1 METTARFYL
10 ERMRLQIE
18 RAKRL
23 SFPGASDVPA
33 RWLAYID
40 RKLATVEMKLD
51 SLRDLPADARA
62 DLQAEGLLTR
72 ILACE
77 EDLDVLDRADTGQVA
92 DFVVTPLMRWF
103 KTADGCS
110 EYLFTSDT
118 LFEVS
123 QLFEHENQAAEEV
136 HAKFRGVVDRLGKLV
151 YRVRMPGGA
160 LGTALHIPLVAH
172 EIGHVLMFA
181 HREEFEN
188 EISALFE
195 GIDEERKDTFYNWIV
210 EIVADTVCGFVAGP
224 AAFFALHEKLRGNKV
239 PDDRYPQNY
248 VRTSSLGSYVHATY
262 GAVFSEM
269 KLNELDW
276 KAWAIRSESE
286 LFTEVE
292 EHEEYVEL
300 SRRLVRELPRI
311 RDIACDFAR
320 RHAKDLEY
328 LPSQYSTDLGMHL
341 ESFIYAIPPFETDGD
356 LRARKPTELA
366 SILNIGWFIA
376 AFRLDRLRIRASAG
390 VDKSGMLLVALD
402 QLILKAIELSEI
414 RRQWVGEDERPG
426 TQETAR
432 TPDGERPGTPPGRRS
447 AA

>member
-18 RAKRL
+18 QAKRL
-23 SFPGASDVPA
+23 SFPGASAVPA

-103 KTADGCS
+103 KTADRSS

-123 QLFEHENQAAEEV
+123 QLFEKETRAAEEV
-136 HAKFRGVVDRLGKLV
+136 HPKFRDVVERLGKLV

-172 EIGHVLMFA
+172 EIGHVLIFA
-181 HREEFEN
+181 HQEEFEN
-188 EISALFE
+188 EIDALFE
-195 GIDEERKDTFYNWIV
+195 GLEEQWKDTFYNWIV
-210 EIVADTVCGFVAGP
+210 EIVADTICGFVAGP

-239 PDDRYPQNY
+239 PDERYPQNY
-248 VRTSSLGSYVHATY
+248 VRTSSLGSFVHATY
-262 GAVFSEM
+262 GTVFAEM
-269 KLNELDW
+269 RLNESDW
-276 KAWAIRSESE
+276 KAWAIRSESD
-286 LFTEVE
+286 LLAEVE
-292 EHEEYVEL
+292 EHEDYVEL
-300 SRRLVRELPRI
+300 SCRLVRALPQI
-311 RDIACDFAR
+311 RDIASDFAR
-320 RHAKDLEY
+320 KHAKDLEY
-328 LPSQYSTDLGMHL
+328 LPSQYIADLGMHL
-341 ESFIYAIPPFETDGD
+341 ESFIHAIPPFETDGD
-356 LRARKPTELA
+356 LRTRKPTELA

-376 AFRLDRLRIRASAG
+376 AFRLDKLRIRASAG

-414 RRQWVGEDERPG
+414 RRQWEGDDGRPG
-426 TQETAR
+426 AQETAR
-432 TPDGERPGTPPGRRS
+432 TPDGAGPGKTPGRRS

>member
-1 METTARFYL
+1 LETTARFYL

-23 SFPGASDVPA
+23 SFPGVSDVPA
-33 RWLAYID
+33 RWLAYVD
-40 RKLATVEMKLD
+40 RKLATVELKLD
-51 SLRDLPADARA
+51 SLRDLPADGRA

-103 KTADGCS
+103 RTADGSS

-123 QLFEHENQAAEEV
+123 QLFEDENQAAEDV
-136 HAKFRGVVDRLGKLV
+136 HPKFRDVVQRLGKLV

-181 HREEFEN
+181 HQEEFEN
-188 EISALFE
+188 EIDALFE
-195 GIDEERKDTFYNWIV
+195 GLDEQWKDTFYNWIV
-210 EIVADTVCGFVAGP
+210 EIVADTICGFVAGP
-224 AAFFALHEKLRGNKV
+224 AGFFALHEKLRGNKV
-239 PDDRYPQNY
+239 PDERYPQNY
-248 VRTSSLGSYVHATY
+248 VRTSSLGSYIHATY
-262 GAVFSEM
+262 GTVFAEM
-269 KLNELDW
+269 RLNESDW
-276 KAWAIRSESE
+276 KAWAIRSESD
-286 LFTEVE
+286 LLAEVE

-300 SRRLVRELPRI
+300 SRRLVRALPQI
-311 RDIACDFAR
+311 RDIASGFAR
-320 RHAKDLEY
+320 KHAKDLEY
-328 LPSQYSTDLGMHL
+328 PPSQYIGDLQMHL
-341 ESFIYAIPPFETDGD
+341 ESFIHAIPPFETDGD

-376 AFRLDRLRIRASAG
+376 AFRLDKLRIRASAG

-414 RRQWVGEDERPG
+414 RRQWEGTDERPG
-426 TQETAR
+426 AQETAR
-432 TPDGERPGTPPGRRS
+432 TPDGAGPGKTPGRRS